1 MSTRSKPVSSIVNKS
16 TGKALKKVAVKPKSK
31 KRSAKGKADFGKQS
45 VWLSGPALGLIGVE
59 CAGLAASGLLATV
72 LVLGASARFFSGTG
86 FFANLLPFALGIAIW
101 VAVAAGLLLLWFKSR
116 RWLVAKSELLPAL
129 TALCVCFGTVN
140 AVWQQG
146 FPMAIEQLRSLVGGK
161 QQAARTTLAHQIY
174 AAYRRSD
181 SAQLNKLIG
190 RAQSFDADIRYAAAS
205 YELDP
210 DLLYGVAA
218 AESSFLPRT
227 SADGGQGLF
236 QITAVP
242 KFILQQVSSQIAGGA
257 VNLAD
262 SKHNALVAAATLKHY
277 LAQMKGDLFLGLLAY
292 NIGPQN
298 GGLKHIM
305 QRYGAVDFVT
315 MQPYFQQLPRDY
327 PIRVL
332 CYALAFRLWHETGQL
347 PAYEAGDN
355 AGRIQRAG
363 IPGLVSWF

>member
-1 MSTRSKPVSSIVNKS
+1 LSSRSKPVRSIVNKPA
-16 TGKALKKVAVKPKSK
+16 GKALKKVAVKPKSNLRST
-31 KRSAKGKADFGKQS
+31 KRKANSPKPSAWRGGS
-45 VWLSGPALGLIGVE
+45 ALGLIGVE

-72 LVLGASARFFSGTG
+72 LVLGAAARFFSGTG
-86 FFANLLPFALGIAIW
+86 FFANLLPFTLGIAIW

-116 RWLVAKSELLPAL
+116 PWLAAKSRLLPAL
-129 TALCVCFGTVN
+129 TALCVCFATVN
-140 AVWQQG
+140 AVWQQS
-146 FPMAIEQLRSLVGGK
+146 FPMAIDQLRSLVGGK
-161 QQAARTTLAHQIY
+161 QQAARTTLAHQVY

-181 SAQLNKLIG
+181 FTQLNKLIG
-190 RAQSFDADIRYAAAS
+190 RAQTFDADIRQAADSYA
-205 YELDP
+205 LDP

-242 KFILQQVSSQIAGGA
+242 KSILRQVSGQIDGGA

-262 SKHNALVAAATLKHY
+262 SRHNALVAAATLKHY

-292 NIGPQN
+292 NIGPEN

-355 AGRIQRAG
+355 ATRIQRAG